1 MHSIPSFPCV
11 IINIIYNVPVLVLK
25 MSSKQ
30 RLVLNAKSDIW
41 HDKPGKNNKWSSY
54 LNSHMRNSLYI
65 KKINIFYHY
74 INTLQHFTEIFSHHS
89 QHVMWCN
96 MCVCVCVYASM
107 HVYVHV
113 TACLL
118 ACVCMR
124 QWQMQQSTPIQIPRD
139 LLLNGS
145 THCLMAPA
153 APSQGALCRARRGTA
168 CPDEAAALP
177 PRLTPAPPAELEPL
191 QALSWCGSTSP
202 LQVTVAAGLKTSHV
216 NINTSNIL
224 SRGLNLHP
232 SDCSVRS
239 ENITRW
245 WHQHK
250 QQVIKGVNSAAGD
263 CSSSL
268 KTSPT
273 AVPQA

>member
-96 MCVCVCVYASM
+96 MCVCVCVYVSM

-124 QWQMQQSTPIQIPRD
+124 QWQMQQSTPIQIPRASCSMG
-139 LLLNGS
+139 LLTVWWLQLRHLKA
-145 THCLMAPA
+145 HCVG
-153 APSQGALCRARRGTA
+153 QGAA
-168 CPDEAAALP
+168 
-177 PRLTPAPPAELEPL
+177 
-191 QALSWCGSTSP
+191 Q
-202 LQVTVAAGLKTSHV
+202 HV
-216 NINTSNIL
+216 QM
-224 SRGLNLHP
+224 R
-232 SDCSVRS
+232 
-239 ENITRW
+239 
-245 WHQHK
+245 
-250 QQVIKGVNSAAGD
+250 QQRYHLV
-263 CSSSL
+263 
-268 KTSPT
+268 
-273 AVPQA
+273 